1 MYFISILIAYSICRL
16 IAVVLGNKLFSTGL
30 FMLLV
35 LLAQNTCKTTKILT
49 ACVIID
55 KLIQIACID
64 FSKTVCYRVKKA
76 T

>member
-16 IAVVLGNKLFSTGL
+16 IAVVLFSTGL

-49 ACVIID
+49 ACVIINTT
-55 KLIQIACID
+55 IRQIACID
-64 FSKTVCYRVKKA
+64 FPKRQRQSAIV
-76 T
+76 

>member
-49 ACVIID
+49 ACVIINTT
-55 KLIQIACID
+55 IRQIACID
-64 FSKTVCYRVKKA
+64 FPKRQRQSAIV
-76 T
+76 